1 MVRFVAIPC
10 HPFPPILPQ
19 PEVIV
24 LGAALLIGILMTGA
38 GTWLVHPTSWTS
50 VECRSAPIRGVA
62 YTFLYHVSICKY
74 LKHRG

>member
-38 GTWLVHPTSWTS
+38 GTWLVHPKSWTILGIGK
-50 VECRSAPIRGVA
+50 E
-62 YTFLYHVSICKY
+62 TD
-74 LKHRG
+74 LKKS